1 MPNHDLR
8 TLPTHQH
15 LRAVGGLLLGALCA
29 FQVSAQEFGSSLGYV
44 PNGTGGG
51 SYVKFGSGT
60 KMINMPNGNVS
71 AFLDSAAGSKGLEI
85 RGAAALPVGTAG
97 RSVAVAV
104 TGKVSAVAVASVVG
118 KLASLAVNPYLGL
131 GLIAA
136 PIIYDWFQR
145 SGVKVEPDGTF
156 SKKSV
161 SGGSGWTLNGSTYG
175 FPNSDPNIF
184 WQSMID
190 NWYGPGKNPSCSVAA
205 DGMSAGCT
213 STYNNQIIYAS
224 IPGGASSVSATLA
237 DVQAQLATVQP
248 DPAILH
254 ELFTID
260 QTGQY
265 SDQLLKDLS
274 ITNVVAS
281 GPATVPGPSTTT
293 DTPAQNGQPAK
304 STTEQTDYNCVYVL
318 ADVTCTDK
326 KTTTEKVT
334 TTDPATGAQTVKT
347 TTSTATAEAKPKTDT
362 PDPCIANP
370 ERNGCRTDTFDV
382 PAGDIPKSSKTMTFQ
397 AENLGFAG
405 GSCPANKTLVIGG
418 RSVTVVDWVENC
430 GYITTYA
437 KPMILAMAIFAGLM
451 IIFGGGA
458 KVES

>member
-1 MPNHDLR
+1 MLTHDLR

-15 LRAVGGLLLGALCA
+15 LRAVGGLLLGALCCL
-29 FQVSAQEFGSSLGYV
+29 QVSAQEFGSSLGYV

-60 KMINMPNGNVS
+60 KMTNMPNGNVS
-71 AFLDSAAGSKGLEI
+71 AFLDSAAGSKGLEV
-85 RGAAALPVGTAG
+85 RGVAALPVGTAG

-104 TGKVSAVAVASVVG
+104 TGKVSAASVAAVVG
-118 KLASLAVNPYLGL
+118 KLGSLAFNPYLGL

-145 SGVKVEPDGTF
+145 SGVTTNPDGTF
-156 SKKSV
+156 SGSV
-161 SGGSGWTLNGSTYG
+161 VSTLC
-175 FPNSDPNIF
+175 PPAAVSDLASCKQQ
-184 WQSMID
+184 WQGLCEMKPYVAGTEPRCLVQTTGQWAGQ
-190 NWYGPGKNPSCSVAA
+190 WYHSFL
-205 DGMSAGCT
+205 
-213 STYNNQIIYAS
+213 
-224 IPGGASSVSATLA
+224 ASSSSSVVPLSLPE
-237 DVQAQLATVQP
+237 VQAQLATVQP
-248 DPAILH
+248 DPAILK

-293 DTPAQNGQPAK
+293 DTPAQNGEPAK
-304 STTEQTDYNCVYVL
+304 STTQQTDYNCVYVM

-347 TTSTATAEAKPKTDT
+347 TTSTATAEAQPKTDT

-370 ERNGCRTDTFDV
+370 ERNGCRTDTFDTPV
-382 PAGDIPKSSKTMTFQ
+382 GEVPKSSKTMTYQ

-405 GSCPANKTLVIGG
+405 GSCPANKTMMIGG
-418 RSVTVVDWVENC
+418 QSVTVVDWVENC
-430 GYITTYA
+430 GYITSYA
-437 KPMILAMAIFAGLM
+437 KPMILVMATFAALM
-451 IIFGGGA
+451 IIFGGGG